1 MRATRRKRAETD
13 LDLPG
18 IERADETDDT
28 LAVVAEVDDETLPAP
43 HAEPDLWTR
52 ELPLPEPAP
61 GLGADIVNDVTQIY
75 LNEIGQHPLLG
86 AADEIVLARAMKGGD
101 FAARQKL
108 IEHNLRLV
116 VSIAKHYTNRGLA
129 LPDLIEEGNLGLIH
143 ALEKFDPERGFR
155 FTTYATW
162 WIRQAVERAIMSQS
176 RTIRLPAHV
185 VKELNV
191 VLRALRHLETHGLAE
206 GREATLDD
214 VAYLLGKPVDQ
225 VRRLL
230 GYHEH
235 VTSLDAPLDRE
246 QGTSVGDGVAD
257 EGLLAPELILHNSE
271 IEAWVRQW
279 LAELNERQRT
289 VIERR
294 YGIGGRDAATLE
306 EVAGE
311 LGVTRERVRQIQAE
325 ALEKL
330 RTRLKRRGL
339 DRDAL
344 L

>member
-1 MRATRRKRAETD
+1 MTSPSRGRDDASRT
-13 LDLPG
+13 LPG
-18 IERADETDDT
+18 
-28 LAVVAEVDDETLPAP
+28 VDPASDARYEDSRGDASGTEPAP
-43 HAEPDLWTR
+43 ERDRWTQ
-52 ELPLPEPAP
+52 ELPLTEPAP
-61 GLGADIVNDVTQIY
+61 GLSSDLVNDITQLY
-75 LNEIGQHPLLG
+75 FNEIGGHTLLR
-86 AADEIVLARAMKGGD
+86 AEEELALARAMKAGE

-162 WIRQAVERAIMSQS
+162 WIRQAVERAIMNQS

-191 VLRALRHLETHGLAE
+191 VLRALRHLEMHGALQ
-206 GREATLDD
+206 GREASLDD
-214 VAYLLGKPVDQ
+214 VAHLLGKPIEQ
-225 VRRLL
+225 VRRVL
-230 GYHEH
+230 GYNDH
-235 VTSLDAPLDRE
+235 VASLDAPFDRE
-246 QGTSVGDGVAD
+246 SGLSIGDAIAD
-257 EGLLAPELILHNSE
+257 DSALAPELLLHNTE

-279 LAELNERQRT
+279 LSELSPRQRT

-294 YGIGGRDAATLE
+294 YGLNGCDTATLE
-306 EVAGE
+306 ELAREIGI
-311 LGVTRERVRQIQAE
+311 TRERVRQIQAE
-325 ALEKL
+325 ALDKL
-330 RTRLKRRGL
+330 RSRLSRRGL